1 MLISV
6 QSLPEKNLL
15 RRKSCRMSAVKA
27 FLDSGYE
34 VAEFAPEAGDTIR
47 RAYNGLLMAVRRQYP
62 GQIGVYWRGGKIYL
76 KRLTAGWSA
85 SFRDSRESRGQAEGR
100 GRPDGRR
107 AWG

>member
-47 RAYNGLLMAVRRQYP
+47 RA
-62 GQIGVYWRGGKIYL
+62 
-76 KRLTAGWSA
+76 
-85 SFRDSRESRGQAEGR
+85 
-100 GRPDGRR
+100 
-107 AWG
+107 

>member
-47 RAYNGLLMAVRRQYP
+47 RAIRYKKLRKFQNRRIENSPQNK
-62 GQIGVYWRGGKIYL
+62 GQ
-76 KRLTAGWSA
+76 
-85 SFRDSRESRGQAEGR
+85 GQRHLVE
-100 GRPDGRR
+100 
-107 AWG
+107 